1 MSTSALTEIIERY
14 RGKPGSLIPA
24 LQKAQAEMGY
34 LSGETLEQ
42 VSKGLGIP
50 FSRVFGVATFYSQF
64 YLSPRGKHTIKVCV
78 GTACHVRG
86 AGAALQALE
95 EKLGVKAGNPT
106 EDLNFQ
112 LETVACLGTCFL
124 APAIMIDKDYYG
136 EQTPKT
142 VGKIL
147 KKYIG
152 GGADAGT
159 PDPEE

>member
-1 MSTSALTEIIERY
+1 MCAE
-14 RGKPGSLIPA
+14 PGRHCRL
-24 LQKAQAEMGY
+24 LKKNY
-34 LSGETLEQ
+34 
-42 VSKGLGIP
+42 
-50 FSRVFGVATFYSQF
+50 
-64 YLSPRGKHTIKVCV
+64 
-78 GTACHVRG
+78 
-86 AGAALQALE
+86 
-95 EKLGVKAGNPT
+95 GVKAGNPT